1 MNVAAWSTAIAFAVV
16 AVGLPWLASLIRST
30 RWVPIPTVVIEVT
43 QWIAGIVATGA
54 AFGAGR
60 AAQGTFIGRD
70 ALPTLA
76 GLHPI
81 AGLVLAAAFIGSVV
95 WALAGITPFISV
107 NLDQSTLLAA
117 AGAALLVGYAA
128 WGIGDLAVAGRDLL
142 ARLSAE
148 TTGWIQ

>member
-1 MNVAAWSTAIAFAVV
+1 MLPAI
-16 AVGLPWLASLIRST
+16 
-30 RWVPIPTVVIEVT
+30 
-43 QWIAGIVATGA
+43 
-54 AFGAGR
+54 
-60 AAQGTFIGRD
+60 D
-70 ALPTLA
+70 

-81 AGLVLAAAFIGSVV
+81 ARLVLALAFVASVG
-95 WALAGITPFISV
+95 WALAGIAPFLSV

-117 AGAALLVGYAA
+117 AGAALLAGYAA